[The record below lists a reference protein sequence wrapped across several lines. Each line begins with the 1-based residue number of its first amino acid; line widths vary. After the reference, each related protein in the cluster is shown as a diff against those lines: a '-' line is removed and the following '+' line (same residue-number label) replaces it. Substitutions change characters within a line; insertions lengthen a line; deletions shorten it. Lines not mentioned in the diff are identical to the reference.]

1 MRIYLDHNA
10 TTPVRDEVAAA
21 VLRVLREVPGN
32 PSSAHA
38 EGAAARAEVE
48 RARERVAALVAA
60 RPAEV
65 VFTSGA
71 TESNNLAIFGVAYAA
86 TAPGRHLVTSAAE
99 HPSVEEPLAALE
111 AKGFRVSRVAVDA
124 DGLVDAEAL
133 AAAITPETSLVSI
146 LWANNETGVVQPMA
160 HLAALVR
167 ARGVPLHVDATQAI
181 GKLAVRFDAVPA
193 DLLSASAHK
202 FNGPKGSGFLVV
214 RGDRAL
220 APWSCG
226 GSQERGRR
234 GGTHNVAGIAGLG
247 VAAELARLEVDE
259 RAARSAALRDRLW
272 SGIEAKVPRVRRHGA
287 SASLLPNT
295 LCVEFRE
302 TAGDVL
308 LEALDGEGI
317 AVSAGAA
324 CASGSV
330 HPSRTLLAMGCSVA
344 EARASLRFSVGL
356 GTSEAQIDRVLAL
369 LPDLVAR
376 VRALGPP
383 DSRGA
388 PA

>member
-10 TTPVRDEVAAA
+10 TTPVRDEVAEAM
-21 VLRVLREVPGN
+21 LRVLRDVSGN

-60 RPAEV
+60 RSSEV
-65 VFTSGA
+65 VFTGGA
-71 TESNNLAIFGVAYAA
+71 SESNNLAILGIARAA
-86 TAPGRHLVTSAAE
+86 NLSGRHLVTSAAE

-111 AKGFRVSRVAVDA
+111 AEGFHVTRVPVDA
-124 DGLVDAEAL
+124 DGLLDPDAV
-133 AAAITPETSLVSI
+133 AAALTPETSLVSI
-146 LWANNETGVVQPMA
+146 LWANNETGVVQPVA
-160 HLAALVR
+160 RIAERVR

-181 GKLAVRFDAVPA
+181 GKIAVSLDVVPA

-202 FNGPKGSGFLVV
+202 FNGPKGVGFLVV
-214 RGDRAL
+214 RGERTL
-220 APWSCG
+220 VPWLRG

-234 GGTHNVAGIAGLG
+234 GGTHNVPGIAGLG
-247 VAAELARLEVDE
+247 VAAELVCRELDD
-259 RAARSAALRDRLW
+259 RAARYASLRDQLW
-272 SGIEAKVPRVRRHGA
+272 SGIEAKVPRVRRNGA
-287 SASLLPNT
+287 ALHVLPNT
-295 LCVEFRE
+295 ICVEFRDS
-302 TAGDVL
+302 AGDVL

-330 HPSRTLLAMGCSVA
+330 QPSRTLLAMGRTTA
-344 EARASLRFSVGL
+344 EARASLRFSVGH
-356 GTSEAQIDRVLAL
+356 GTTESQIERVLAL

-376 VRALGPP
+376 VRSLG
-383 DSRGA
+383 STG
-388 PA
+388 

>member
-10 TTPVRDEVAAA
+10 TTPVRDEVAEAM
-21 VLRVLREVPGN
+21 LRVLRDVSGN

-38 EGAAARAEVE
+38 EGALARAEVE

-60 RPAEV
+60 RPSEV
-65 VFTSGA
+65 VFTGGA
-71 TESNNLAIFGVAYAA
+71 TESNNLALFGIARAA
-86 TAPGRHLVTSAAE
+86 DAKGRHLVTSAAE

-111 AKGFRVSRVAVDA
+111 AEGFRVTRVPVDA
-124 DGLVDAEAL
+124 DGLVDPDAV
-133 AAAITPETSLVSI
+133 AAALTPETALVSI
-146 LWANNETGVVQPMA
+146 LWANNETGVVQPVA
-160 HLAALVR
+160 RIAEVVR

-181 GKLAVRFDAVPA
+181 GKIAVRLDDVPA

-214 RGDRAL
+214 RGERAL
-220 APWSCG
+220 TPWLRG

-234 GGTHNVAGIAGLG
+234 GGTHNVPGIAGLG
-247 VAAELARLEVDE
+247 VAAALAQRELGDRAE
-259 RAARSAALRDRLW
+259 RCASLRDQLW
-272 SGIEAKVPRVRRHGA
+272 AGIEAKVPRVRRNGA
-287 SASLLPNT
+287 TAQMLPNT
-295 LCVEFRE
+295 LCVEFRDS
-302 TAGDVL
+302 AGDVL

-330 HPSRTLLAMGCSVA
+330 HPSRTLIAMGRSVA
-344 EARASLRFSVGL
+344 EARASLRFSVGH
-356 GTSEAQIDRVLAL
+356 GTTSAQIARVLAL

-376 VRALGPP
+376 VRALGT
-383 DSRGA
+383 S
-388 PA
+388 